1 MYDSVHRPLC
11 WKSANQNIDDNLTNH
26 SRRQGR
32 AMWPQGS
39 MAASTRMSRG
49 LLQRLLTAQQRTS
62 CQYCNLP
69 NQRNVKLSGSFQNAS
84 LCGSGKQ
91 LGLLPMLRPFSRRSC
106 GPEHFS
112 WGLPK
117 RQSLFGQ
124 TLVYSTRPDRNRVK
138 GLMVATYISAAIGGL
153 LLTAVGFRL
162 YGRFKKRARGIEEV
176 DCPLYGRR
184 SRVFCRYR
192 GYIIPSS
199 IIDTVVYDV
208 PRSEVR
214 PDDVWVVSFPKAGE

>member
-1 MYDSVHRPLC
+1 
-11 WKSANQNIDDNLTNH
+11 
-26 SRRQGR
+26 
-32 AMWPQGS
+32 
-39 MAASTRMSRG
+39 MAASTRMLRG
-49 LLQRLLTAQQRTS
+49 PLQRLLNAQQKTS
-62 CQYCNLP
+62 WASAGTRHHCNFP

-84 LCGSGKQ
+84 LRGSGKQ

-112 WGLPK
+112 WGLQK
-117 RQSLFGQ
+117 RQSLFGR
-124 TLVYSTRPDRNRVK
+124 TLALAYSTRPDRNRVK

-153 LLTAVGFRL
+153 LLTAVGFRF

-208 PRSEVR
+208 PRFEVR
-214 PDDVWVVSFPKAGE
+214 PDDVWVVSFPKAGEYFQL